1 MIRPPPRSPLFPY
14 PRSPDLARR
23 QATDRIEVGG
33 GVGLEP
39 FEQRSRDV
47 QRERQ
52 EPPLGEPLHQRQVHV
67 PQVVLEDVVEI
78 PHRLVE
84 VHAEH
89 EPDWIHQMG
98 TPPDGAAFTPCR
110 YSSRPVPTA
119 GSLLGAR
126 ARRSSR
132 PASRLAASVPASSI
146 ARAAE
151 RSTISDSSP
160 AMSSKN
166 QPQEVNMRSAWRSS
180 SSSSRARA
188 SALRSSGCRS
198 RSPTKRLTASSG
210 APKTAP

>member
-98 TPPDGAAFTPCR
+98 TPWDGAAFTPCR

-166 QPQEVNMRSAWRSS
+166 QPQEVRSEEHTSELQ
-180 SSSSRARA
+180 SR
-188 SALRSSGCRS
+188 LHLVCR
-198 RSPTKRLTASSG
+198 LL
-210 APKTAP
+210 